1 MDQCASRVLPIID
14 EGSESE
20 SETGSA
26 TEGVAP
32 ETTTRKAAAA
42 ARAIAERRKAIVARM
57 RELLRRAVV
66 QSSSATAA
74 QSKLRSSTVATAK
87 KWKRVVTFKSR
98 DRRRSLVHGG
108 GLDGMSSASS
118 VSSASRTSLS
128 SRDAALP
135 RSTSPPFAAAN
146 KICFEEIMA
155 MEQEAHWI
163 TTDSDFVVL
172 EL

>member
-20 SETGSA
+20 TGS

-32 ETTTRKAAAA
+32 ETTTGKAAA
-42 ARAIAERRKAIVARM
+42 ARAIAERRRAIVARM

-66 QSSSATAA
+66 QSSSGPAT

-98 DRRRSLVHGG
+98 DHRRQAVHGNR
-108 GLDGMSSASS
+108 DGMSSASS
-118 VSSASRTSLS
+118 VSSASRNSLS
-128 SRDAALP
+128 SRDAAFP
-135 RSTSPPFAAAN
+135 RSPPPPFAAAH
-146 KICFEEIMA
+146 KICFEDIMA
-155 MEQEAHWI
+155 MEQDAHWI